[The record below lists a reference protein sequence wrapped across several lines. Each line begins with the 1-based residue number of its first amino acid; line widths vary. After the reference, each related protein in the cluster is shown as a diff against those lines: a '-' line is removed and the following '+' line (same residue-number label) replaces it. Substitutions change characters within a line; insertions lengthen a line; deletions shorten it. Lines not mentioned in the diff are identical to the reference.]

1 MHPVVSS
8 MDGHFS
14 AHQVSSSLSLSLL
27 LLLSPTSRLDLTS
40 DDQYRYFID
49 NQRVSDHRS
58 VVFGIRE
65 VNHTEQHRFCSGK
78 STISNSNNNTLPD
91 LFDTP
96 MIFSSDYEL
105 RSFTSGCYYLDSNN
119 DWRSDGVTVSETRSL
134 LSPFVHTDIR

>member
-1 MHPVVSS
+1 M
-8 MDGHFS
+8 
-14 AHQVSSSLSLSLL
+14 
-27 LLLSPTSRLDLTS
+27 TILDLTS

-49 NQRVSDHRS
+49 NHRVSNHRS

-65 VNHTEQHRFCSGK
+65 LNHTEQHRFCSN
-78 STISNSNNNTLPD
+78 NSAMNNTLPD

-119 DWRSDGVTVSETRSL
+119 DWRSEGVTVSEIRSL
-134 LSPFVHTDIR
+134 LSPSIPFTYA